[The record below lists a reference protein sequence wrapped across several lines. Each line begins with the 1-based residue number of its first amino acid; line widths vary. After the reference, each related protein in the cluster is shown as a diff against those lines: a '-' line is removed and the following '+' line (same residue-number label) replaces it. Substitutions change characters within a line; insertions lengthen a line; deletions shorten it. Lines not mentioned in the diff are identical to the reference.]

1 MRSLILGLLGLIL
14 FSPENIVAQQ
24 THELRESSRIFRMLD
39 SIKLYSRECRERV
52 PDKAAVEI
60 EKEGLKAIPTLLKA
74 MTSEGKNYKGDTNK
88 PAFVSA
94 CIIEAITDKINPLD
108 WQAIGRTIL
117 ENEDAGTKLLLAGE
131 DKYKFRDEIIRQLKM
146 KQIVDCFEKNGR
158 IRCIAMQ

>member
-1 MRSLILGLLGLIL
+1 
-14 FSPENIVAQQ
+14 
-24 THELRESSRIFRMLD
+24 
-39 SIKLYSRECRERV
+39 V